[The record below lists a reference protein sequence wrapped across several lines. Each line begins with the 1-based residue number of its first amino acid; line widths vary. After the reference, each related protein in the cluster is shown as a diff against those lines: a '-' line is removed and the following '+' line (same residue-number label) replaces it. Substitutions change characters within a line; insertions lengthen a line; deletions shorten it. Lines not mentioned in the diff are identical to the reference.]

1 MNNTALYP
9 LSSAAAAARR
19 PAAAAAPRPENAR
32 ALAALLLAAMVAAL
46 VVVADHF
53 ISTWADGHLFLAWV
67 ALWAVVFAAT
77 ALLATPARRL
87 AQRTMHGLDAWARER
102 AQARAEARLWDLA
115 KNDHRIMAELV
126 QARARASEAQAANE
140 AALAPLGLDNGVV
153 LPLRRQSYLERLAAQ
168 YRHSQR
174 LYYI

>member
-1 MNNTALYP
+1 MTTPRVPGSATSGESTTGVIDPGL
-9 LSSAAAAARR
+9 LEELEAESSVDVGTS
-19 PAAAAAPRPENAR
+19 
-32 ALAALLLAAMVAAL
+32 M
-46 VVVADHF
+46 
-53 ISTWADGHLFLAWV
+53 
-67 ALWAVVFAAT
+67 WAVVFAAT

>member
-1 MNNTALYP
+1 MHNPALYP
-9 LSSAAAAARR
+9 LSPPVPAVRR
-19 PAAAAAPRPENAR
+19 TPVPRPENAR

-77 ALLATPARRL
+77 ALLAAPARRL
-87 AQRTMHGLDAWARER
+87 AQRAMQGLDAWARDR

-115 KNDHRIMAELV
+115 KSDHRVMAELV
-126 QARARASEAQAANE
+126 QARARDAEAQAATE

-153 LPLRRQSYLERLAAQ
+153 LPRRATYLERLAAQ
-168 YRHSQR
+168 KRNSNR

>member
-9 LSSAAAAARR
+9 LSPVAAATRR
-19 PAAAAAPRPENAR
+19 SSGVRPENAR

-46 VVVADHF
+46 VVIADHF

-77 ALLATPARRL
+77 ALLAAPARQL
-87 AQRTMHGLDAWARER
+87 AQRAVHGLDTWARER
-102 AQARAEARLWDLA
+102 AQARADARLWDLA
-115 KNDHRIMAELV
+115 KSDHRVMAELV
-126 QARARASEAQAANE
+126 QARARAAELQAAD
-140 AALAPLGLDNGVV
+140 AMALAPLGLDNGVV
-153 LPLRRQSYLERLAAQ
+153 LPLRRQSYLERLATQ
-168 YRHSQR
+168 YRQSHR

>member
-1 MNNTALYP
+1 MCKQILG
-9 LSSAAAAARR
+9 LCHH
-19 PAAAAAPRPENAR
+19 
-32 ALAALLLAAMVAAL
+32 
-46 VVVADHF
+46 VVQRG
-53 ISTWADGHLFLAWV
+53 STW
-67 ALWAVVFAAT
+67 
-77 ALLATPARRL
+77 P
-87 AQRTMHGLDAWARER
+87 ER
-102 AQARAEARLWDLA
+102 DNLA

-174 LYYI
+174 LYYV

>member
-1 MNNTALYP
+1 MHNPALYP
-9 LSSAAAAARR
+9 LSPPAPVVRR
-19 PAAAAAPRPENAR
+19 TPVPRPENAR
-32 ALAALLLAAMVAAL
+32 ALAALLLAAMVAAW

-77 ALLATPARRL
+77 ALLAAPARQL
-87 AQRTMHGLDAWARER
+87 AQRSVQGLDAWARGR

-115 KNDHRIMAELV
+115 KSDHRVMAELV
-126 QARARASEAQAANE
+126 QARARAAEAQATTA

-153 LPLRRQSYLERLAAQ
+153 LPQHRATYLERLAAQ
-168 YRHSQR
+168 RRSSNR
-174 LYYI
+174 LHYI